1 MSTVS
6 IFIKPLAVL
15 LEALSSV
22 PCALPT
28 LARLVQRWVQFQG
41 WRVTSLTVLFKTGL
55 RQIATARYS
64 FGFYGAK
71 LCSVLNVIINA
82 GFAVVNVV
90 VCGQIL
96 SAVSDYTMT
105 IAVGCV
111 IVAVISYL
119 VSVFGF
125 AIIHTY
131 EKYSWIMAFILSC
144 VLLGQAAPHVS
155 NVPALDTGLGLAG
168 SFLSFLAINFSSASG
183 WCSIAADY
191 YCNYPAKTKFWKIF
205 GLTLAGV
212 TLPTSF
218 ITVVGACLGNA
229 ALSVAYGPYNDA
241 YEAHGLGG
249 LIREVYHP

>member
-131 EKYSWIMAFILSC
+131 EKYSWIMSFILRC
-144 VLLGQAAPHVS
+144 ILVGQATPHITPNAPPFDS
-155 NVPALDTGLGLAG
+155 GLSLAG
-168 SFLSFLAINFSSASG
+168 GILSFLTLNFAAASS
-183 WCSIAADY
+183 
-191 YCNYPAKTKFWKIF
+191 
-205 GLTLAGV
+205 
-212 TLPTSF
+212 
-218 ITVVGACLGNA
+218 
-229 ALSVAYGPYNDA
+229 
-241 YEAHGLGG
+241 
-249 LIREVYHP
+249 